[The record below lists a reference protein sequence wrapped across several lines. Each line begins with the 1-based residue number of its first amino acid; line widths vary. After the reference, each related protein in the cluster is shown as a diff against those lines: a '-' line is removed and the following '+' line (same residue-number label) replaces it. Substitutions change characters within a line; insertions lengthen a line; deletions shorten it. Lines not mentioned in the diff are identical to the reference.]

1 MTLDVKC
8 TNPALKVVLYSE
20 APSGRVHYWNTRRT
34 IYGSGNWSANF
45 STLGSTYTIGDDQY
59 GIGHPGVT
67 TGAITVAA
75 HNTFGNIASFSS
87 NGPRMDEHPK
97 PDISAP
103 GVSIASALNSFSN
116 TSFTPVASVNFNNQ
130 NHDFVRLSGTSMS
143 GPMVAGIVSLI
154 LEATPTI
161 SAEEVKNVLKNTAY
175 EDSYT
180 GNIDPPGHARWGMGK
195 VDAYSA
201 VKASYTA
208 NITDS
213 EAKPKWKIFPNP
225 SIDFINIEGEL
236 TGNENIRIYSVN
248 GTEMPCSRSA
258 NSLDIS
264 KLASGMYILQIASE
278 GKDWLYKIVKD

>member
-1 MTLDVKC
+1 
-8 TNPALKVVLYSE
+8 
-20 APSGRVHYWNTRRT
+20 
-34 IYGSGNWSANF
+34 
-45 STLGSTYTIGDDQY
+45 
-59 GIGHPGVT
+59 
-67 TGAITVAA
+67 
-75 HNTFGNIASFSS
+75 
-87 NGPRMDEHPK
+87 
-97 PDISAP
+97 
-103 GVSIASALNSFSN
+103 
-116 TSFTPVASVNFNNQ
+116 
-130 NHDFVRLSGTSMS
+130 MS

-161 SAEEVKNVLKNTAY
+161 SAEEVKNTLKNTAY

-248 GTEMPCSRSA
+248 GTEMLSTRSA